1 MQVLKTEMIFPSASS
16 ILTPQF
22 RMFYNILSILKT
34 EVPGPSP
41 NWIEYVSFLYL
52 LGTTHEEMGKPFI
65 NNQNSIAPSGFQM
78 SRS

>member
-16 ILTPQF
+16 ILTSQF

-41 NWIEYVSFLYL
+41 NWVEYVFFLYL
-52 LGTTHEEMGKPFI
+52 LGTTHEEMVKHFI
-65 NNQNSIAPSGFQM
+65 NNQNSMAPSGFQM
-78 SRS
+78 RRC